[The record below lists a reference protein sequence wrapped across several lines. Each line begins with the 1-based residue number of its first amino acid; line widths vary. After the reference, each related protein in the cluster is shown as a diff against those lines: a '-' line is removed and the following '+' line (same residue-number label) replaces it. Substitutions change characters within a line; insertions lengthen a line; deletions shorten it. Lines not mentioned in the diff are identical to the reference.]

1 MNAINNTR
9 ARGSIKALISGNLL
23 ELKFE
28 HGKTVRIDASQLTDE
43 IKHEAMMHGLKQK
56 CVDSAAIARDPDTG
70 KSATIE
76 TKYQAVKAIAD
87 RLLHEK
93 VWNKGREAGTGKGSI
108 LLQALYK
115 YYNERKSLDELREF
129 LAKLSNAQK
138 IALENNPKV
147 KVIIDELLAEKV
159 AHIDSD
165 DLLAGLDGDFDEDLG
180 EDEEE
185 VEEEEINV

>member
-1 MNAINNTR
+1 MNYAI
-9 ARGSIKALISGNLL
+9 
-23 ELKFE
+23 
-28 HGKTVRIDASQLTDE
+28 Q
-43 IKHEAMMHGLKQK
+43 
-56 CVDSAAIARDPDTG
+56 
-70 KSATIE
+70 
-76 TKYQAVKAIAD
+76 
-87 RLLHEK
+87 
-93 VWNKGREAGTGKGSI
+93 
-108 LLQALYK
+108 
-115 YYNERKSLDELREF
+115 
-129 LAKLSNAQK
+129 KLSNAQK